1 MRRVNLSNKSMNT
14 ISSLEEA
21 KRAFP
26 FLVPSHE
33 RAKNPYI
40 HLHQRKRTW
49 TPVKVT
55 ADALMPEA
63 EEVIQRALAL
73 RCLEIPVGDFI
84 EQAMKGDL
92 PDEEGCID
100 LLKSNVEDEEKHDIA
115 LNFAAQAHKV
125 PDRIEKE
132 AQHICKTWL
141 ELDRHPVLKAVV
153 LERSVFFV
161 LLPIF
166 RALGD
171 TGLRTT
177 SADISR
183 DEQTH
188 VAANSLVCAALGL
201 KGDKTINALRRATVS
216 WVLKPLQGQA
226 DNKYLSS
233 NFWLASSDSLYS
245 KGKAEGLGETRAS
258 RMPAFFE
265 TNNVNLPQYA

>member
-1 MRRVNLSNKSMNT
+1 MKAES
-14 ISSLEEA
+14 
-21 KRAFP
+21 
-26 FLVPSHE
+26 
-33 RAKNPYI
+33 PYI

-49 TPVKVT
+49 TPVQVS
-55 ADALMPEA
+55 AGQLLDGG
-63 EEVIQRALAL
+63 EEVIQRSLAL

-84 EQAMKGDL
+84 SDAMKGDL
-92 PDEEGCID
+92 PDAKGCKE
-100 LLKSNVEDEEKHDIA
+100 LLASNVIDEENHDIA
-115 LNFAAQAHKV
+115 LNFAAEAHGV
-125 PDRIEKE
+125 SPLFEKE
-132 AQHICKTWL
+132 AAHICKTWL

-166 RALGD
+166 RFLGD

-188 VAANSLVCAALGL
+188 VAANTLVCEELGL
-201 KGDKTINALRRATVS
+201 KSDKELNKLRRATVA
-216 WVLKPLQGQA
+216 WVLQSLKGEAPT
-226 DNKYLSS
+226 KHLSS

-245 KGKAEGLGETRAS
+245 RGKAEGLMETRSS

>member
-1 MRRVNLSNKSMNT
+1 MTKAS
-14 ISSLEEA
+14 A
-21 KRAFP
+21 
-26 FLVPSHE
+26 
-33 RAKNPYI
+33 PYL

-49 TPVKVT
+49 TPVQVS
-55 ADALMPEA
+55 AGQLLNGGQ
-63 EEVIQRALAL
+63 EVVQRALAL

-84 EQAMKGDL
+84 SEAMKGDL
-92 PDEEGCID
+92 PQGIEAEGCRE
-100 LLKSNVEDEEKHDIA
+100 LLLSNVEDEINHDIA
-115 LNFAAQAHKV
+115 LNYAAEAHQIPV
-125 PDRIEKE
+125 RFEKE
-132 AQHICKTWL
+132 AERIKQAWL

-166 RALGD
+166 RFLGD

-188 VAANSLVCAALGL
+188 VAANTLVCQALDL
-201 KGDKTINALRRATVS
+201 KTDKALNNLRRNTIG
-216 WVLKPLQGQA
+216 WVLQSLQGEG
-226 DNKYLSS
+226 NHKHLSS
-233 NFWLASSDSLYS
+233 NFWFNCSDSLYTR
-245 KGKAEGLGETRAS
+245 GKAEGLSDTRAS

>member
-1 MRRVNLSNKSMNT
+1 MKAET
-14 ISSLEEA
+14 
-21 KRAFP
+21 
-26 FLVPSHE
+26 
-33 RAKNPYI
+33 PYI

-49 TPVKVT
+49 TPVAVQAGT
-55 ADALMPEA
+55 LLDGG
-63 EEVIQRALAL
+63 EEVVQRALAL

-84 EQAMKGDL
+84 SEAMKGDL
-92 PDEEGCID
+92 PDIKGCKE
-100 LLKSNVEDEEKHDIA
+100 LLLSNVTDEENHDIA
-115 LNFAAQAHKV
+115 LNYAAEAHQIPV
-125 PDRIEKE
+125 RFEKE
-132 AQHICKTWL
+132 AERIKNAWL

-166 RALGD
+166 RFLGD

-188 VAANSLVCAALGL
+188 VAANTLVCEELGL
-201 KGDKTINALRRATVS
+201 KSDKELNKLRRATIA
-216 WVLKPLQGQA
+216 WVLQSLKGEA
-226 DNKYLSS
+226 TAKHLSS
-233 NFWLASSDSLYS
+233 NFWMASSDSLYTR
-245 KGKAEGLGETRAS
+245 GKAEGLIETRAS

>member
-1 MRRVNLSNKSMNT
+1 MKAET
-14 ISSLEEA
+14 
-21 KRAFP
+21 
-26 FLVPSHE
+26 
-33 RAKNPYI
+33 PYL
-40 HLHQRKRTW
+40 HLHNRKRTW
-49 TPVKVT
+49 TPVQV
-55 ADALMPEA
+55 DAGKLLNGG

-84 EQAMKGDL
+84 SEAMKGDL
-92 PDEEGCID
+92 PEVKGCKE
-100 LLKSNVEDEEKHDIA
+100 LLLSNVVDEEKHDIA
-115 LNFAAQAHKV
+115 LNFAAKAHAV
-125 PDRIEKE
+125 PDKIERE
-132 AQHICKTWL
+132 AQKICKAWL

-166 RALGD
+166 RFLGD

-188 VAANSLVCAALGL
+188 VAANTLVCEELGL
-201 KGDKTINALRRATVS
+201 KSDKEINRLRKATIAWALQS
-216 WVLKPLQGQA
+216 LKGESTH
-226 DNKYLSS
+226 KHLSS
-233 NFWLASSDSLYS
+233 NFGMSSSDSRYTRCN
-245 KGKAEGLGETRAS
+245 AENLLDTRAS

>member
-1 MRRVNLSNKSMNT
+1 MKAET
-14 ISSLEEA
+14 
-21 KRAFP
+21 
-26 FLVPSHE
+26 
-33 RAKNPYI
+33 PYI

-49 TPVKVT
+49 TPVKVSAGT
-55 ADALMPEA
+55 LLDGG

-84 EQAMKGDL
+84 SDAMKGDL
-92 PDEEGCID
+92 PDIKGCKE
-100 LLKSNVEDEEKHDIA
+100 LLQSNVTDEEKHDIA
-115 LNFAAQAHKV
+115 LNYAAQAHNV
-125 PDRIEKE
+125 PERFERE
-132 AQHICKTWL
+132 AAKIRDTWL

-166 RALGD
+166 RFLGD

-188 VAANSLVCAALGL
+188 VAANTLVCEGLGL
-201 KGDKTINALRRATVS
+201 TSDKTLNSLRRATVDR
-216 WVLKPLQGQA
+216 VLQSLKG
-226 DNKYLSS
+226 DTEHKHLSS
-233 NFWLASSDSLYS
+233 NFWMRSSDSLYTS
-245 KGKAEGLGETRAS
+245 GKATGLIETRAS

>member
-1 MRRVNLSNKSMNT
+1 MIAET
-14 ISSLEEA
+14 
-21 KRAFP
+21 
-26 FLVPSHE
+26 
-33 RAKNPYI
+33 PYI
-40 HLHQRKRTW
+40 QLHQRKRTW
-49 TPVKVT
+49 TPVQVS
-55 ADALMPEA
+55 AGHLLDGG

-84 EQAMKGDL
+84 QDAMKGDL
-92 PDEEGCID
+92 PDVKGCKE
-100 LLKSNVEDEEKHDIA
+100 LLESNVRDEEKHDLA
-115 LNFAAQAHKV
+115 LNYAAEAHQIPV
-125 PDRIEKE
+125 RFEKE
-132 AQHICKTWL
+132 AERIKNAWL

-166 RALGD
+166 RFLGD

-188 VAANSLVCAALGL
+188 VAANTLVCEDLGL
-201 KGDKTINALRRATVS
+201 KSDKELNKLRRATIA
-216 WVLKPLQGQA
+216 WVLQSLKGEDAQ
-226 DNKYLSS
+226 KHLSS
-233 NFWLASSDSLYS
+233 NFWMASSDSLY
-245 KGKAEGLGETRAS
+245 KRGKAKGLIETKAS

>member
-1 MRRVNLSNKSMNT
+1 MKAAT
-14 ISSLEEA
+14 
-21 KRAFP
+21 
-26 FLVPSHE
+26 
-33 RAKNPYI
+33 PYI
-40 HLHQRKRTW
+40 HLHDRKRTW
-49 TPVKVT
+49 TPVQV
-55 ADALMPEA
+55 DAGRLLNGG

-84 EQAMKGDL
+84 QDAMKGDL
-92 PDEEGCID
+92 PDEKGCKE
-100 LLKSNVEDEEKHDIA
+100 LLESNVKDEIKHDIA
-115 LNFAAQAHKV
+115 LNYAAKV
-125 PDRIEKE
+125 HNIPNKFEKE
-132 AQHICKTWL
+132 AAHICKTWL

-166 RALGD
+166 RFLGD

-188 VAANSLVCAALGL
+188 VAANTLVCEALGL
-201 KGDKTINALRRATVS
+201 KSDKTLNNLRRATIAWCLQS
-216 WVLKPLQGQA
+216 LKGEA
-226 DNKYLSS
+226 DHKHLSG

-245 KGKAEGLGETRAS
+245 RGKAEGLIETRAS

-265 TNNVNLPQYA
+265 TSSVNLPQYS

>member
-1 MRRVNLSNKSMNT
+1 MKAAT
-14 ISSLEEA
+14 
-21 KRAFP
+21 
-26 FLVPSHE
+26 
-33 RAKNPYI
+33 PYL

-49 TPVKVT
+49 TPVAVSAGT
-55 ADALMPEA
+55 LLNGGED
-63 EEVIQRALAL
+63 VIQRALAL

-84 EQAMKGDL
+84 SEAMKGDL
-92 PDEEGCID
+92 PDIEGCKE
-100 LLKSNVEDEEKHDIA
+100 LLISNVKDEENHDIA
-115 LNFAAQAHKV
+115 LNLAAKAHQV
-125 PDRIEKE
+125 SPQFEAEAERIKN
-132 AQHICKTWL
+132 AWL

-166 RALGD
+166 RFLGD

-188 VAANSLVCAALGL
+188 VAANTLVCEALGL
-201 KGDKTINALRRATVS
+201 QSDKKLNDLRRATVA
-216 WVLKPLQGQA
+216 WVLQSLDGEGAHKH
-226 DNKYLSS
+226 LSS
-233 NFWLASSDSLYS
+233 NFWMASSDSLYQR
-245 KGKAEGLGETRAS
+245 GKAEGLSETRAS